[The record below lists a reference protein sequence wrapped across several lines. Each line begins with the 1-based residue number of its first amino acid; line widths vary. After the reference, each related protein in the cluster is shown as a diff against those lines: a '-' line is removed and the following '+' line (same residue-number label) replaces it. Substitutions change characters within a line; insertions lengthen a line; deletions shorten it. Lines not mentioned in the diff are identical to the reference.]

1 MVLID
6 ISNWLMFIQILIH
19 VNCEVV
25 KIIFF
30 LLHVRKWKLP
40 PGEWQSL
47 GRSQVYLALNSVSF
61 TPGFCLLIELDCS
74 FLFNPPVWARSLI
87 SLCFSAFSIG
97 KLGMLFVFYVN

>member
-6 ISNWLMFIQILIH
+6 ISSWLMSIQILIH
-19 VNCEVV
+19 VNCEV

-47 GRSQVYLALNSVSF
+47 SRSQVCLALNSVSF
-61 TPGFCLLIELDCS
+61 TPGFCLLIELDSS

-87 SLCFSAFSIG
+87 SLCFFAFSIG
-97 KLGMLFVFYVN
+97 KLGMLFLFYVN